1 MERNVP
7 LHVGFIMDGNG
18 RWATARGKSRN
29 YGHMKGVEVLEP
41 LVKRAIDRCKS
52 RFLFTRFRPKT
63 GRARKPKSK
72 IVEPYDERAR
82 QAFCLSLSKIN

>member
-41 LVKRAIDRCKS
+41 LVKRAIDRGVKVVSFYALSTENWS
-52 RFLFTRFRPKT
+52 RP
-63 GRARKPKSK
+63 
-72 IVEPYDERAR
+72 
-82 QAFCLSLSKIN
+82 QAEIKKLLSLMMSALDA